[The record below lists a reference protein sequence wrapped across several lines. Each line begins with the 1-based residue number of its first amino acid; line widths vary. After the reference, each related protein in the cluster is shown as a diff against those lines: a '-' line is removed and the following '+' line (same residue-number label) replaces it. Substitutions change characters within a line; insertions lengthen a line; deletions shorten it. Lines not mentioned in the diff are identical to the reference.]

1 MIVVITKYGR
11 SALRLNYKDEELK
24 KVMEAFVDKVN
35 TKFSFSELCDYVLER
50 AAIEDRFQR
59 EPYTRYTDIELTEQD
74 EHRLSVILWRKIWNQ
89 ELMIEFRSSNMR
101 QSNDVMFGVV
111 KQRY

>member
-1 MIVVITKYGR
+1 MYIVITKYGR
-11 SALRLNYKDEELK
+11 SALRLNYRDEELK
-24 KVMEAFVDKVN
+24 KVVEDFVDKAN
-35 TKFSFSELCDYVLER
+35 TKFSFSELCDYLLER

-59 EPYTRYTDIELTEQD
+59 EPYTRYTDIVLTEQD
-74 EHRLSVILWRKIWNQ
+74 EHRLSVILWQKIWNQ
-89 ELMIEFRSSNMR
+89 ELVIEFRSGNMR

>member
-11 SALRLNYKDEELK
+11 SALKLKYRDKELK
-24 KVMEAFVDKVN
+24 KVVEAFIDK
-35 TKFSFSELCDYVLER
+35 TKTQFAFSELCDYVLER

-59 EPYTRYTDIELTEQD
+59 EPYTRYTDIVLTEQD
-74 EHRLSVILWRKIWNQ
+74 EHRLSVILWRKIWAQ
-89 ELMIEFRSSNMR
+89 ELLIEFRNGNLR

-111 KQRY
+111 KEIF

>member
-11 SALRLNYKDEELK
+11 SALRLNYRNEELK
-24 KVMEAFVDKVN
+24 KVVETFMDKVN

-59 EPYTRYTDIELTEQD
+59 EPYTRYTDIVLTEQD
-74 EHRLSVILWRKIWNQ
+74 EHRLSVILWQKIWNQ
-89 ELMIEFRSSNMR
+89 ELVIEFRSGNIR
-101 QSNDVMFGVV
+101 QSNDVMFGIV
-111 KQRY
+111 KRQR